1 MSRGRAKFVQ
11 SLQIM
16 LSPKEAQYIRRYAD
30 AAGMTRSGYGRQV
43 IKAHLET
50 KILMEVSDVGSGR
63 DGQSVGKAGA
73 RKHPA

>member
-30 AAGMTRSGYGRQV
+30 AAGMTRSGYGRQ
-43 IKAHLET
+43 IIRTHLET
-50 KILMEVSDVGSGR
+50 KILMEGGDAKR
-63 DGQSVGKAGA
+63 TDRRRAGTDA
-73 RKHPA
+73 QGG